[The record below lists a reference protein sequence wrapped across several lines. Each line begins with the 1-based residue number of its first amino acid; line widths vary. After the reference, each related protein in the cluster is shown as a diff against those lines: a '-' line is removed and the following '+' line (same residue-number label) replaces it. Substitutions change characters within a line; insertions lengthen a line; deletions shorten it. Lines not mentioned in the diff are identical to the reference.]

1 LAEIAPKG
9 VSGISISWYNI
20 GTTNWEISGYTTAYL
35 EKSNSLAEFLGYQS
49 ARNVMYSIPDFIVET
64 FKSPLMT

>member
-9 VSGISISWYNI
+9 APYL
-20 GTTNWEISGYTTAYL
+20 GTTLEPHKPATTAYL
-35 EKSNSLAEFLGYQS
+35 ENPTPAEFLGYQS